1 MLQGEEREDWMN
13 WEDEMENRR
22 KRKGGVEGMN
32 WEDEMEDRRKREGR
46 VDRINC
52 R

>member
-1 MLQGEEREDWMN
+1 MKD
-13 WEDEMENRR
+13 RR
-22 KRKGGVEGMN
+22 KMKGGVEGMN
-32 WEDEMEDRRKREGR
+32 WEDEMEDRRKREGG

>member
-1 MLQGEEREDWMN
+1 MED
-13 WEDEMENRR
+13 RR
-22 KRKGGVEGMN
+22 KMKGGVEGMN
-32 WEDEMEDRRKREGR
+32 WEDEMEDRRKREGG